1 VGYLRESKTVLEKE
15 GPCASKSM
23 ETQSLQM
30 VEGLKDVV
38 MMVGSEME

>member
-1 VGYLRESKTVLEKE
+1 
-15 GPCASKSM
+15 M